1 MKIRTSWWENL
12 VIVAL
17 MALFLSLAPGCG
29 ANFFTANTTASYEL
43 PNGEKLIYSS
53 NKDQQGFKVHMGAG
67 PDGKLRILDIESTA
81 TTPEAAIAAA
91 MQSMSKL
98 VDTLNALAS
107 QLAATAKAGALAG
120 S

>member
-1 MKIRTSWWENL
+1 MTINRNWIGTL
-12 VIVAL
+12 IIAAGL
-17 MALFLSLAPGCG
+17 ALFLSLTSGCG

-43 PNGEKLIYSS
+43 PNGEKLYYTS

-81 TTPEAAIAAA
+81 TTPEMAIAAA
-91 MQSMSKL
+91 MASMAKL
-98 VDTLNALAS
+98 VDTLNALVS

>member
-1 MKIRTSWWENL
+1 MNISRNWIENL
-12 VIVAL
+12 IIAGILV
-17 MALFLSLAPGCG
+17 LFLSLTSSCG

-43 PNGEKLIYSS
+43 PNGEKLLYSS

-67 PDGKLRILDIESTA
+67 PDGKLRILDIETTA
-81 TTPEAAIAAA
+81 ATPEAAIAAA
-91 MQSMSKL
+91 MQSMAKL
-98 VDTLNALAS
+98 VDTLNALVS

>member
-1 MKIRTSWWENL
+1 MRLSRNWIENL
-12 VIVAL
+12 IIAGMLV
-17 MALFLSLAPGCG
+17 LFLSLNSGCG

-67 PDGKLRILDIESTA
+67 PDGKLRILDIESNS

-91 MQSMSKL
+91 MQSMAKL
-98 VDTLNALAS
+98 VDTLNALVS
-107 QLAATAKAGALAG
+107 QLAATAKAGALSG